1 MSNKS
6 DNSILICVAC
16 IVAAII
22 VLAIIFKK
30 PTNPTNQKEWYGD
43 AMGHEFIPFDAEGQ
57 REMCKIILADPDMKG
72 SGLTEDNCVRMPL
85 TAFNTAMKRTYVCK
99 KNMCGVVGSPD
110 PNTKDCV
117 KGCKQ
122 AAYASSIYSSYGY
135 NRPYQT
141 D

>member
-1 MSNKS
+1 MPNNESGHT
-6 DNSILICVAC
+6 IICIAC
-16 IVAAII
+16 IIVALI
-22 VLAIIFKK
+22 VIAIIFKK
-30 PTNPTNQKEWYGD
+30 PKERYGD
-43 AMGHEFIPFDAEGQ
+43 AMGDEFIEFDREGQ

-72 SGLTEDNCVRMPL
+72 SGVTEDNCYRMPL
-85 TAFNTAMKRTYVCK
+85 TAFNTAMKRMYVCK

-110 PNTKDCV
+110 PNKKECV

-135 NRPYQT
+135 NRTYQT